1 MPFISQRFEPQRLQR
16 GVGMIEV
23 LISMLV
29 LSVGILNIAGL
40 QTMAKKSNFN
50 AIQRTSATVLAK
62 DIVEKMRA
70 NPVSLGQ
77 YRTNGVGGGTL
88 TLPATTC
95 TLAGQCNS
103 LQLAAYDLWQWEDLM
118 DGSSEN
124 RDIDGT
130 NTETGGMA
138 DPTGC
143 ITGPVAG
150 GAGIYTLSIVW
161 RGLTELTN
169 VSANLCG
176 VGSGKYGANE
186 EFRRLLT
193 FDTYI
198 SP

>member
-1 MPFISQRFEPQRLQR
+1 
-16 GVGMIEV
+16 MIEV
-23 LISMLV
+23 LIAMLV
-29 LSVGILNIAGL
+29 LSIGILNIAGL

-62 DIVEKMRA
+62 DVVERMRA
-70 NPVSLGQ
+70 NPVSLSQ
-77 YRTNGVGGGTL
+77 YRTLGVGGGTL
-88 TLPATTC
+88 TQPVTTC
-95 TLAGQCNS
+95 TEAVQCNT

-138 DPTGC
+138 SPTGC
-143 ITGPVAG
+143 ISGPVAG
-150 GAGIYTLSIVW
+150 GAGVYTISIVW
-161 RGLTELTN
+161 RGITELSN
-169 VSANLCG
+169 VSANMCG
-176 VGSGKYGANE
+176 VASGKYGANE

-198 SP
+198 AP